1 MRNQSLSL
9 VAVAFIIRSSC
20 FYLQFIELIMAGNL
34 KKTTFLKGLEVAKH
48 PHHSLTNIYTRILR
62 VLAKFPTTSAYRT
75 STEQIVKERAEIVKN
90 TPDVET
96 LEKKIGCGQVE
107 ELVVQAENELLL
119 ARKMAVWKPWEPLAE
134 PIPKDQWTWPPHK

>member
-1 MRNQSLSL
+1 
-9 VAVAFIIRSSC
+9 
-20 FYLQFIELIMAGNL
+20 MASNL
-34 KKTTFLKGLEVAKH
+34 KKTTFLKGLEVAKL
-48 PHHSLTNIYTRILR
+48 PHHSLINIYTRILR

-75 STEQIVKERAEIVKN
+75 STEQIVQERAEIVKN

-107 ELVVQAENELLL
+107 ELIVQAENELLL
-119 ARKMAVWKPWEPLAE
+119 ARKMAVWKPWESLAE